1 MVKTEFQFFFF
12 SLKRKSTKVLAKEGY
27 FLCVKK
33 DSGKL
38 SQGLAY

>member
-12 SLKRKSTKVLAKEGY
+12 SLKQKLTKIFEKEGY